1 MRLFMQNIHAK
12 FMQRAIELS
21 KEAALIK
28 KTGWP
33 FGAVIVKDN
42 KIIGEGYN
50 QVLMQNDPTWHGEMH
65 AIKEACRQTQ
75 SRYLEG
81 AILYTSSEPCP
92 MCLGAAYLAHIKEV
106 YYASTV
112 DDALQYGDFQD
123 FDIYREFKIAP
134 HERKIKTYNIMRQEA
149 VDCWQEFA
157 SLKNK
162 AIY

>member
-1 MRLFMQNIHAK
+1 MQNSHTK
-12 FMQRAIELS
+12 FMNRAIELS

-28 KTGWP
+28 KTGGP

-50 QVLMQNDPTWHGEMH
+50 QVLKHHDPTWHGEMH
-65 AIKEACRQTQ
+65 AIREACKLMQ
-75 SRYLEG
+75 SPHLDG

-92 MCLGAAYLAHIKEV
+92 MCLGAAYWAHIKEI

-112 DDALQYGDFQD
+112 DDALKYGDFQD
-123 FDIYREFKIAP
+123 FDMYREFKIAQQ
-134 HERKIKTYNIMRQEA
+134 ERKIKIYNILRQEA

-157 SLKNK
+157 VLTDK
-162 AIY
+162 AKY

>member
-1 MRLFMQNIHAK
+1 MQNSHTK
-12 FMQRAIELS
+12 FMRRAIELG

-28 KTGWP
+28 KTGGP

-50 QVLMQNDPTWHGEMH
+50 QVLTHNDPTWHGEMH
-65 AIKEACRQTQ
+65 AIREACKLMR
-75 SRYLEG
+75 SPHLEG

-92 MCLGAAYLAHIKEV
+92 MCLGAAYWAHIKEI

-123 FDIYREFKIAP
+123 FDMYREFTIAP
-134 HERKIKTYNIMRQEA
+134 HERKIKIYNIMRKEA
-149 VDCWQEFA
+149 LDCWQEFA
-157 SLKNK
+157 DLKDK
-162 AIY
+162 AKY

>member
-1 MRLFMQNIHAK
+1 MIKNHTK
-12 FMQRAIELS
+12 FMNRAIELS

-28 KTGWP
+28 KTGGP

-50 QVLMQNDPTWHGEMH
+50 QVLKHHDPTWHGEMH
-65 AIKEACRQTQ
+65 AIREACKLMQ
-75 SRYLEG
+75 SPHLDG

-92 MCLGAAYLAHIKEV
+92 MCLGAAYWAHIKEI

-112 DDALQYGDFQD
+112 DDALKYGDFQD
-123 FDIYREFKIAP
+123 FDMYREFKIAEQ
-134 HERKIKTYNIMRQEA
+134 ERKIKIYNIMRQEA

-157 SLKNK
+157 ALKDK
-162 AIY
+162 AKY

>member
-1 MRLFMQNIHAK
+1 MQNNHKK

-21 KEAALIK
+21 KEGALIK
-28 KTGWP
+28 KTGGP

-50 QVLMQNDPTWHGEMH
+50 QVLKRNDPTWHGEMH
-65 AIKEACRQTQ
+65 AIREACKLTQ
-75 SRYLEG
+75 SPHLDG

-92 MCLGAAYLAHIKEV
+92 MCLGAAYWAHIKEI

-123 FDIYREFKIAP
+123 FDMYREFQMAP
-134 HERKIKTYNIMRQEA
+134 HERKIKIYNIMRQEA
-149 VDCWQEFA
+149 VDCWLEFA
-157 SLKNK
+157 TLKDK
-162 AIY
+162 ARY